1 MTALNPLTRAVA
13 LACLALSGSAALA
26 QSAGEPMKEVVVTAT
41 RNSKSVDKIPGAVTV
56 ISPRELETQYLLA
69 DDPSAALA
77 TYIPGYA
84 PSRQKMSSTGESLR
98 GRNALILLDGVP
110 QTNPLRGGM
119 REGYVADTAIIERVE
134 VINGA
139 SAMQGMGATGGIIN
153 YITKS
158 PKADGTTQS
167 INVRMASQLRHDS
180 LDWKT
185 GYTLQHKSGDFDLL
199 AFGSIQ
205 QRGLGYDGKG
215 RPLGIE
221 AVQGD
226 TMDSQGT
233 DLFFKIGKNFGDQR
247 LQLTVNRFRM
257 EGDGDYMPVNA
268 NFATGTPTSSTPGTP
283 PGAPPRNDVK
293 TSSLEYR
300 HNDLLG
306 GSFNAQVFKQDFA
319 SLYGATN
326 TTTFQDAAIA
336 PKGTLYDQSE
346 VVADKYGAKMTFVR
360 PNTLVEGMEFT
371 AGLDYLRD
379 RTKQW
384 LAGTGRTWVP
394 TLDFTSLAPF
404 TQLEYEIGPLTVRG
418 GVRHEDAKLNVDTYT
433 TLAAY
438 GSRLVQGGQRS
449 FTKNVKNI
457 GAVWRFNQN
466 WSAFVSSAE
475 GFGLPDV
482 GLVLRAVNK
491 PGQSVDQ
498 LFDMQP
504 VVTRNNEIG
513 VNWRGAMGSLGAS
526 FYDSRSKLGTA
537 LRVNAAGIGQLDR
550 VPTTVRGW
558 EISGELRASKTLSA
572 FGSFARTM
580 GKTAT
585 TAGAPMDVELGARSQ
600 GPGKLVAGTNWQFMP
615 KANLRLQATTLFD
628 RDINIDRKVGTTTLE
643 EHFNGYTLLD
653 LAGSYDSPWGK
664 LGVGIENL
672 TDRQYVGYY
681 PQSVNVNYTAQ
692 TAVSYK
698 DSSSYFAGRGR
709 TLSVSL
715 TRSF

>member
-1 MTALNPLTRAVA
+1 MTTMNPLTRAVA
-13 LACLALSGSAALA
+13 LACLALSGNAALA
-26 QSAGEPMKEVVVTAT
+26 QTAEEPMKEVVVTAT

-56 ISPRELETQYLLA
+56 ISQKELEAQYLLA

-119 REGYVADTAIIERVE
+119 REGYMADTAIIERVE

-139 SAMQGMGATGGIIN
+139 SAMQGMGATGGIVN
-153 YITKS
+153 YITRS
-158 PKADGTTQS
+158 PKAEGTTHS
-167 INVRMASQLRHDS
+167 INVRLASQLRHDS

-185 GYTLQHKSGDFDLL
+185 GYTLQHKSGEFDLL

-226 TMDSQGT
+226 TMDSEGT

-247 LQLTVNRFRM
+247 LQLTINRFRM
-257 EGDGDYMPVNA
+257 EGDGDYKPVNA
-268 NFATGTPTSSTPGTP
+268 NFATGTPTSATPGTP
-283 PGAPPRNDVK
+283 PGAPPRNKVE

-306 GSFNAQVFKQDFA
+306 GSFNAQLFKQDFA

-326 TTTFQDAAIA
+326 TSTFQDVAIA

-346 VVADKYGAKMTFVR
+346 VVADKYGAKLTYVR
-360 PNTLVEGMEFT
+360 PNTLVNGLEFT

-394 TLDFTSLAPF
+394 LLDFTSLAPF
-404 TQLEYEIGPLTVRG
+404 TQLEYEFGPLTVRG

-438 GSRLVQGGQRS
+438 GSRLVKGGERS

-457 GAVWRFNQN
+457 GAVWRFDQN
-466 WSAFVSSAE
+466 WSAFISSAE

-498 LFDMQP
+498 VFEMQP
-504 VVTRNNEIG
+504 IITRNNEIG
-513 VNWRGAMGSLGAS
+513 VNWRGVMGSLGAS
-526 FYDSRSKLGTA
+526 FYDSRSKLGAA
-537 LRVNAAGIGQLDR
+537 LRVNSAGIGQLDR

-558 EISGELRASKTLSA
+558 EISGELRATKTLSA

-615 KANLRLQATTLFD
+615 KATVRLQATTLFD
-628 RDINIDRKVGTTTLE
+628 RDINIGRTVGTSNLE
-643 EHFNGYTLLD
+643 EHFNGYTLVD
-653 LAGSYDSPWGK
+653 LAGSYDSQWGK
-664 LGVGIENL
+664 VGVGIENL
-672 TDRQYVGYY
+672 TDRQYIGYY
-681 PQSVNVNYTAQ
+681 PQSV
-692 TAVSYK
+692 SYK
-698 DSSSYFAGRGR
+698 DPVSHFAGRGR

>member
-13 LACLALSGSAALA
+13 LACLTLSGSAALA
-26 QSAGEPMKEVVVTAT
+26 QSAEEPMKEVVVTAT

-56 ISPRELETQYLLA
+56 ISQKELEAQYLLA

-98 GRNALILLDGVP
+98 GRNTLILLDGVP

-139 SAMQGMGATGGIIN
+139 SAMQGMGATGGIVN

-158 PKADGTTQS
+158 PKAEGTTQS
-167 INVRMASQLRHDS
+167 VNVRLSSQLRHDS

-185 GYTLQHKSGDFDLL
+185 GYTLQHKSGDFDLV

-226 TMDSQGT
+226 TMDSEGT

-247 LQLTVNRFRM
+247 LQLTINRFRM
-257 EGDGDYMPVNA
+257 EGDGDYKPVNA
-268 NFATGTPTSSTPGTP
+268 DFTTGTPTSATPGTP
-283 PGAPPRNDVK
+283 PGAPPRNKVE

-326 TTTFQDAAIA
+326 TSTFQDVAIA

-346 VVADKYGAKMTFVR
+346 VVADKYGAKMTYVR
-360 PNTLVEGMEFT
+360 PNTLVNGLEFT

-418 GVRHEDAKLNVDTYT
+418 GIRHEDAKLNVGTYT

-438 GSRLVQGGQRS
+438 GNRLVQGGERS

-491 PGQSVDQ
+491 AGQSVDQ
-498 LFDMQP
+498 LFDMEP
-504 VVTRNNEIG
+504 VITRNNEIG
-513 VNWRGAMGSLGAS
+513 VNWRGAKGSLGAS

-537 LRVNAAGIGQLDR
+537 LRVNSAGIGQLDR

-558 EISGELRASKTLSA
+558 EISGELRATKTLSA

-585 TAGAPMDVELGARSQ
+585 AAGAPMDVELGARSQ
-600 GPGKLVAGTNWQFMP
+600 GPGKLVAGTNWQLMP
-615 KANLRLQATTLFD
+615 KATVRLQATTLFD
-628 RDINIDRKVGTTTLE
+628 RDINIGRTVGTTNLE
-643 EHFNGYTLLD
+643 EHFNGYTLVD
-653 LAGSYDSPWGK
+653 LAGSYDTPWGK
-664 LGVGIENL
+664 LGVGIENVA
-672 TDRQYVGYY
+672 DRQYIGYY
-681 PQSVNVNYTAQ
+681 PQSV
-692 TAVSYK
+692 SYK
-698 DSSSYFAGRGR
+698 DPVSHFAGRGR

-715 TRSF
+715 TRNF

>member
-26 QSAGEPMKEVVVTAT
+26 QSAEEPMKEVVVTAT
-41 RNSKSVDKIPGAVTV
+41 RNSKSVDKIPGAVSV
-56 ISPRELETQYLLA
+56 ISQRELEAQYLLA

-98 GRNALILLDGVP
+98 GRNTLILLDGVP

-139 SAMQGMGATGGIIN
+139 SAMQGMGATGGIVN

-158 PKADGTTQS
+158 PKAEGTTQS
-167 INVRMASQLRHDS
+167 VNVRLSSQLRHDS

-221 AVQGD
+221 SVQGD
-226 TMDSQGT
+226 TMDSEGT
-233 DLFFKIGKNFGDQR
+233 DLFFKIGRNFGDQR

-257 EGDGDYMPVNA
+257 EGDGDYKPVNA

-283 PGAPPRNDVK
+283 PGAPPRNKVE

-300 HNDLLG
+300 HNALLG
-306 GSFNAQVFKQDFA
+306 GSFNAQLFKQDFA

-326 TTTFQDAAIA
+326 TSTFQDVAIA

-346 VVADKYGAKMTFVR
+346 VVADKYGAKMTYVR
-360 PNTLVEGMEFT
+360 PDTLVNGLEFT

-404 TQLEYEIGPLTVRG
+404 TQLEYELGPLTVRG

-438 GSRLVQGGQRS
+438 GSRLVQGGERS

-504 VVTRNNEIG
+504 VITRNNEIG

-526 FYDSRSKLGTA
+526 VYDSRSKLGTA

-558 EISGELRASKTLSA
+558 EVSGELRATKTLSA

-585 TAGAPMDVELGARSQ
+585 AAGAPMDVELGARSQ

-615 KANLRLQATTLFD
+615 KATMRLQATTLFD
-628 RDINIDRKVGTTTLE
+628 RDINIGRTVGTTNLE
-643 EHFNGYTLLD
+643 EHFNGYTLVD

-672 TDRQYVGYY
+672 ADRQYIGYY
-681 PQSVNVNYTAQ
+681 PQSV
-692 TAVSYK
+692 SYK
-698 DSSSYFAGRGR
+698 DPVSHFAGRGR

>member
-1 MTALNPLTRAVA
+1 
-13 LACLALSGSAALA
+13 
-26 QSAGEPMKEVVVTAT
+26 
-41 RNSKSVDKIPGAVTV
+41 
-56 ISPRELETQYLLA
+56 
-69 DDPSAALA
+69 
-77 TYIPGYA
+77 
-84 PSRQKMSSTGESLR
+84 
-98 GRNALILLDGVP
+98 
-110 QTNPLRGGM
+110 M

-158 PKADGTTQS
+158 PKAEGTSQA
-167 INVRMASQLRHDS
+167 INVRMSSQLRHDS

-185 GYTLQHKSGDFDLL
+185 GYTLQHKSGAFDLL

-226 TMDSQGT
+226 TMDSEDT
-233 DLFFKIGKNFGDQR
+233 DLFFKIGKNFGEQR
-247 LQLTVNRFRM
+247 LQLTINRFRM
-257 EGDGDYMPVNA
+257 EGDGDYKPVNA
-268 NFATGTPTSSTPGTP
+268 NFAAGTPTSATPGTP
-283 PGAPPRNDVK
+283 PGAPPRNKVE

-306 GSFNAQVFKQDFA
+306 GSFNAQFFKQDFA

-326 TTTFQDAAIA
+326 TSTFQDVAIA

-346 VVADKYGAKMTFVR
+346 VVADKYGAKMTYVR
-360 PNTLVEGMEFT
+360 PNTLVNGLEFT

-404 TQLEYEIGPLTVRG
+404 TQLEYELGPLTVRG

-438 GSRLVQGGQRS
+438 GSRLVQGGERT

-457 GAVWRFNQN
+457 GAVWRFSQN

-491 PGQSVDQ
+491 PGQSVEQ
-498 LFDMQP
+498 VFEMQP
-504 VVTRNNEIG
+504 IITRNNEIG
-513 VNWRGAMGSLGAS
+513 VNWRGARGSLGGS
-526 FYDSRSKLGTA
+526 FYDSRSKLGAA
-537 LRVNAAGIGQLDR
+537 LRVNSAGIGQLDR

-558 EISGELRASKTLSA
+558 EISGELRATKALSA

-615 KANLRLQATTLFD
+615 KANVRLQATTLFD
-628 RDINIDRKVGTTTLE
+628 RDINIGRSVGTTNLE
-643 EHFNGYTLLD
+643 EHFNGYTLVD

-672 TDRQYVGYY
+672 TDRQYIGYY
-681 PQSVNVNYTAQ
+681 PQSV
-692 TAVSYK
+692 SYK
-698 DSSSYFAGRGR
+698 DPVSHFAGRGR

>member
-26 QSAGEPMKEVVVTAT
+26 QSAEEPMKEVVVTAT
-41 RNSKSVDKIPGAVTV
+41 RNSKSVDKIPGAVSV
-56 ISPRELETQYLLA
+56 ISQRELEAQYLLA

-98 GRNALILLDGVP
+98 GRNTLILLDGVP

-139 SAMQGMGATGGIIN
+139 SAMQGMGATGGIVN

-158 PKADGTTQS
+158 PKAEGTTQS
-167 INVRMASQLRHDS
+167 VNVRLSSQLRHDS

-221 AVQGD
+221 SVQGD
-226 TMDSQGT
+226 TMDSEGT
-233 DLFFKIGKNFGDQR
+233 DLFLKIGKNFGDQR

-257 EGDGDYMPVNA
+257 EGDGDYKPVNA

-283 PGAPPRNDVK
+283 PGAPPRNKVE

-300 HNDLLG
+300 HNALLG
-306 GSFNAQVFKQDFA
+306 GSFNAQLFKQDFA

-326 TTTFQDAAIA
+326 TSTFQDAVIA

-346 VVADKYGAKMTFVR
+346 VVADKYGAKMTYVR
-360 PNTLVEGMEFT
+360 PDTLVNGLEFT

-404 TQLEYEIGPLTVRG
+404 TQLEYELGPLTVRG

-438 GSRLVQGGQRS
+438 GNRLVQGGERS

-504 VVTRNNEIG
+504 VITRNNEIG

-526 FYDSRSKLGTA
+526 VYDSRSKLGTA

-558 EISGELRASKTLSA
+558 EVSGELRATKTLSA

-585 TAGAPMDVELGARSQ
+585 AAGAPMDVELGARSQ

-615 KANLRLQATTLFD
+615 KATMRLQATTLFD
-628 RDINIDRKVGTTTLE
+628 RDINIGRTVGTTNLE
-643 EHFNGYTLLD
+643 EHFNGYTLVD

-672 TDRQYVGYY
+672 ADRQYIGYY
-681 PQSVNVNYTAQ
+681 PQSV
-692 TAVSYK
+692 SYK
-698 DSSSYFAGRGR
+698 DPVSHFAGRGR

>member
-1 MTALNPLTRAVA
+1 MTTLNPLSRAVA
-13 LACLALSGSAALA
+13 LACLALSSGAALA
-26 QSAGEPMKEVVVTAT
+26 QSQEESIKEVVVTAT
-41 RNSKSVDKIPGAVTV
+41 RNSKTVDKIPGAVSV
-56 ISPRELETQYLLA
+56 ISQKELEAQYLLA

-139 SAMQGMGATGGIIN
+139 SAMQGMGATGGIVN

-158 PKADGTTQS
+158 PKAEGTTQS
-167 INVRMASQLRHDS
+167 VNVRLSSQLRHDS

-205 QRGLGYDGKG
+205 QRGLGYDGQG

-221 AVQGD
+221 SVQGD

-233 DLFFKIGKNFGDQR
+233 DLFFKIGKNFGEQR
-247 LQLTVNRFRM
+247 LQLTLNRFRM
-257 EGDGDYMPVNA
+257 EGDGDYKTVPA
-268 NFATGTPTSSTPGTP
+268 DFAKGIPTSAAAGTP
-283 PGAPPRNDVK
+283 PGAPPRNKVE

-306 GSFNAQVFKQDFA
+306 GSFSAQVFKQDFA

-326 TTTFQDAAIA
+326 TSTFQDAAIA

-346 VVADKYGAKMTFVR
+346 VVADKYGAKLTFVR
-360 PNTLVEGMEFT
+360 PNTVVNGLEFT

-404 TQLEYEIGPLTVRG
+404 AQLEYEFGPLTVRG
-418 GVRHEDAKLNVDTYT
+418 GIRHEDAKLDVDTYT

-438 GSRLVQGGQRS
+438 GSRLVQGGERS

-457 GAVWRFNQN
+457 GVVWRFSQN

-482 GLVLRAVNK
+482 GLLLRAVNR
-491 PGQSVDQ
+491 PGQSVDK
-498 LFDMQP
+498 LFELEP
-504 VVTRNNEIG
+504 IITRNNEIG

-526 FYDSRSKLGTA
+526 FYDSRSKLGSV
-537 LRVNAAGIGQLDR
+537 LRVDSNLIGHLDR

-558 EISGELRASKTLSA
+558 EVSGEWRASKQLSA

-600 GPGKLVAGTNWQFMP
+600 GPGKLVAGANWQFMP
-615 KANLRLQATTLFD
+615 KANLRLQSTTLFD
-628 RDINIDRKVGTTTLE
+628 RDINIGRKVNTTDLE
-643 EHFNGYTLLD
+643 EHFNGYTLVD

-664 LGVGIENL
+664 VGVGIENL
-672 TDRQYVGYY
+672 ADRQYIGYY
-681 PQSVNVNYTAQ
+681 PQSA
-692 TAVSYK
+692 SSK
-698 DSSSYFAGRGR
+698 DANSYFAGRGR

>member
-1 MTALNPLTRAVA
+1 MTTLNPLARAVA
-13 LACLALSGSAALA
+13 LACFTLSGGAALA
-26 QSAGEPMKEVVVTAT
+26 QSADEPIKEVVVTAT
-41 RNSKSVDKIPGAVTV
+41 RNSKSVDRIPGAVSV
-56 ISPRELETQYLLA
+56 ISQKELEAQYLLA

-119 REGYVADTAIIERVE
+119 REGYMADTAIIERVE

-167 INVRMASQLRHDS
+167 VNVRMASQLRGDS

-185 GYTLQHKSGDFDLL
+185 GYTLQHKSGDFDMLV
-199 AFGSIQ
+199 FGGIQ
-205 QRGLGYDGKG
+205 QRGLGYDGSG
-215 RPLGIE
+215 RALGIE
-221 AVQGD
+221 SVQGD
-226 TMDSQGT
+226 TMDTRGT
-233 DLFFKIGKNFGDQR
+233 DLFFKIGRNFGDQR
-247 LQLTVNRFRM
+247 LQLTINRFRM
-257 EGDGDYMPVNA
+257 EGDGDYAPVMA
-268 NFATGTPTSSTPGTP
+268 DFAAGVPTSSTAGTP
-283 PGAPPRNDVK
+283 PGAPPRNKVG

-300 HNDLLG
+300 HSDLLG
-306 GSFNAQVFKQDFA
+306 GSFNAQIFKQDFA

-326 TTTFQDAAIA
+326 TSTFQDPALA
-336 PKGTLYDQSE
+336 PKGMLYDQSE
-346 VVADKYGAKMTFVR
+346 VVADKHGAKLTFVR
-360 PNTLVEGMEFT
+360 PDTLVAGLEFT

-394 TLDFTSLAPF
+394 TLDFRSLAPF

-418 GVRHEDAKLNVDTYT
+418 GVRHEDAKLRVDTYT

-438 GSRLVQGGQRS
+438 NSSVVQGGERS
-449 FTKNVKNI
+449 FSKNVKNI
-457 GAVWRFNQN
+457 GAVWRFHPN

-482 GLVLRAVNK
+482 GLVLRAVK
-491 PGQSVDQ
+491 LPGQSVAT
-498 LFDMQP
+498 LFDMEP
-504 VVTRNNEIG
+504 IVTRNNEIG
-513 VNWRGAMGSLGAS
+513 VNWRGAMGSLSAS
-526 FYDSRSKLGTA
+526 VYDSRSKLGSV

-558 EISGELRASKTLSA
+558 EVSGELRASKQLSA
-572 FGSFARTM
+572 FGSYARTM
-580 GKTAT
+580 GKTAVA
-585 TAGAPMDVELGARSQ
+585 AGAPMDVALGARSQ
-600 GPGKLVAGTNWQFMP
+600 GPDKLVAGANWRVVP

-628 RDINIDRKVGTTTLE
+628 RDINIGRTVGTSNLE
-643 EHFNGYTLLD
+643 EHFKGYTLVE
-653 LAGSYDSPWGK
+653 LAGSYDFTWGK

-672 TDRQYVGYY
+672 ADRQYIGYY
-681 PQSVNVNYTAQ
+681 PQSA
-692 TAVSYK
+692 SYK
-698 DSSSYFAGRGR
+698 DASSYFAGRGR

>member
-1 MTALNPLTRAVA
+1 MTTLNPLSRAVA
-13 LACLALSGSAALA
+13 LACLALSAGSALA
-26 QSAGEPMKEVVVTAT
+26 QSQEEPMKEVVVTAT
-41 RNSKSVDKIPGAVTV
+41 RNSKSVDRIPGAVSV
-56 ISPRELETQYLLA
+56 ISQKELEAQYLLA

-98 GRNALILLDGVP
+98 GRNTLILLDGVP

-139 SAMQGMGATGGIIN
+139 SAMQGMGATGGIVN

-158 PKADGTTQS
+158 PKTEGTTQS
-167 INVRMASQLRHDS
+167 INVRLSSQLRHDS

-205 QRGLGYDGKG
+205 QRGLGYDGQG

-233 DLFFKIGKNFGDQR
+233 DLFFKVGKNFGDQR
-247 LQLTVNRFRM
+247 LQLTINRFRM
-257 EGDGDYMPVNA
+257 EGDGDYKPVNA
-268 NFATGTPTSSTPGTP
+268 DFKTGTPTSSTQGTP
-283 PGAPPRNDVK
+283 PGAPPRNKVE

-306 GSFNAQVFKQDFA
+306 GSFSAQIFKQDFA

-326 TTTFQDAAIA
+326 TSTFQDAAIA

-346 VVADKYGAKMTFVR
+346 VEADKYGAKLTFVR
-360 PNTLVEGMEFT
+360 PNTVINGLEFT
-371 AGLDYLRD
+371 AGLDLLRD

-394 TLDFTSLAPF
+394 TLDFTSFAPF
-404 TQLEYEIGPLTVRG
+404 AQLEYEAGPLTVRG
-418 GVRHEDAKLNVDTYT
+418 GIRHEDAKLDVDTYT

-457 GAVWRFNQN
+457 GAVWRFNKN

-491 PGQSVDQ
+491 PGQSVDK
-498 LFDMQP
+498 LFDMEP

-537 LRVNAAGIGQLDR
+537 LRVNSAGIGQLDR

-558 EISGELRASKTLSA
+558 EVSGELRASKELSA

-585 TAGAPMDVELGARSQ
+585 AAGAPMDVELGARSQ
-600 GPGKLVAGTNWQFMP
+600 GPGKLVAGANWQFMP
-615 KANLRLQATTLFD
+615 KANLRLQSTTLFD
-628 RDINIDRKVGTTTLE
+628 RDINIGRTVGTTNLE
-643 EHFNGYTLLD
+643 EHFNGYTLVD
-653 LAGSYDSPWGK
+653 LAASYDSPWGK
-664 LGVGIENL
+664 VGVGIENL
-672 TDRQYVGYY
+672 ADRYYIGYY
-681 PQSVNVNYTAQ
+681 PQSV
-692 TAVSYK
+692 SYK
-698 DSSSYFAGRGR
+698 DATANFAGRGR

>member
-1 MTALNPLTRAVA
+1 MTTLNPLCRAVA
-13 LACLALSGSAALA
+13 LACLALSGQAAMA
-26 QSAGEPMKEVVVTAT
+26 QSDGEPMKEVVVTAT

-56 ISPRELETQYLLA
+56 ISQKELEAQYLLA

-110 QTNPLRGGM
+110 QTNPLRSGM
-119 REGYVADTAIIERVE
+119 REGYVADTAIIERIE

-139 SAMQGMGATGGIIN
+139 SAMQGMGATGGIVN
-153 YITKS
+153 YITKA
-158 PKADGTTQS
+158 PKAEGTTQS
-167 INVRMASQLRHDS
+167 VNVRLSSQLRHDS

-205 QRGLGYDGKG
+205 QRGLGYDGQG

-221 AVQGD
+221 SVQGD

-233 DLFFKIGKNFGDQR
+233 DLFFKIGSNFGEQR
-247 LQLTVNRFRM
+247 LQLTINRFRM
-257 EGDGDYMPVNA
+257 EGDGDYRQVPA
-268 NFATGTPTSSTPGTP
+268 NFAAGTPTSSEPGQP
-283 PGAPPRNDVK
+283 IGAPPRNKVR
-293 TSSLEYR
+293 TASLEYR
-300 HNDLLG
+300 HADLLG
-306 GSFNAQVFKQDFA
+306 GSFNAQLFKQDFA

-326 TTTFQDAAIA
+326 TSTFQDPALA

-346 VVADKYGAKMTFVR
+346 VVADKYGAKLTYVR
-360 PNTLVEGMEFT
+360 PDTAFNGLEFT
-371 AGLDYLRD
+371 AGLDLLRD
-379 RTKQW
+379 RTRQW

-394 TLDFTSLAPF
+394 TLDFRSLAPF
-404 TQLEYEIGPLTVRG
+404 MQLEYEAGPLTVRG
-418 GVRHEDAKLNVDTYT
+418 GLRHEDAKLDVDTYT

-438 GSRLVQGGQRS
+438 GSRLVQGGERS

-457 GAVWRFNQN
+457 GAVWRFTPN
-466 WSAFVSSAE
+466 WSAFISSAE

-491 PGQSVDQ
+491 PGQSVDT
-498 LFDMQP
+498 LFDMVP
-504 VVTRNNEIG
+504 IITRNNEIG
-513 VNWRGAMGSLGAS
+513 VNWRGAMGSFGAS
-526 FYDSRSKLGTA
+526 FYDSRSKLGSV

-558 EISGELRASKTLSA
+558 EVSGEWRAMRELSA

-585 TAGAPMDVELGARSQ
+585 AAGAPMDLALGARSQ
-600 GPGKLVAGTNWQFMP
+600 GPDKLVAGANWQFMP

-628 RDINIDRKVGTTTLE
+628 RDINIGRMVGSSNLE

-653 LAGSYDSPWGK
+653 LAAGYDSPWGK

-672 TDRQYVGYY
+672 GNRQYIGYY
-681 PQSVNVNYTAQ
+681 PQSA
-692 TAVSYK
+692 SYK

>member
-1 MTALNPLTRAVA
+1 MTTMNPLTRAVA
-13 LACLALSGSAALA
+13 LACLALSGNAALA
-26 QSAGEPMKEVVVTAT
+26 QSAEEPMKEVVVTAT

-56 ISPRELETQYLLA
+56 ISQKELETQYLLA

-119 REGYVADTAIIERVE
+119 REGYMADTAIIERVE

-139 SAMQGMGATGGIIN
+139 SAIQGMGATGGIVN

-158 PKADGTTQS
+158 PKAEGTTHS
-167 INVRMASQLRHDS
+167 INVRLASQLRHDS

-185 GYTLQHKSGDFDLL
+185 GYTLQHKSGEFDLL
-199 AFGSIQ
+199 AFGSVQ

-226 TMDSQGT
+226 TMDSEGT
-233 DLFFKIGKNFGDQR
+233 DLFFKIGKTFGDQR
-247 LQLTVNRFRM
+247 LQLTINRFRM
-257 EGDGDYMPVNA
+257 EGDGDYQPVNA
-268 NFATGTPTSSTPGTP
+268 NFATGTPTSATPGTP
-283 PGAPPRNDVK
+283 PGAPPRNKVE

-306 GSFNAQVFKQDFA
+306 GSINAQFFKQDFA

-326 TTTFQDAAIA
+326 TSTFQDVALA
-336 PKGTLYDQSE
+336 PKGKLYDQSE
-346 VVADKYGAKMTFVR
+346 VVADKYGAKMTYVR
-360 PNTLVEGMEFT
+360 PNTLVNGLEFT

-394 TLDFTSLAPF
+394 LLDFTSLAPF
-404 TQLEYEIGPLTVRG
+404 TQLEYETGPLTLRA
-418 GVRHEDAKLNVDTYT
+418 GVRHEDARLNVDTYT

-438 GSRLVQGGQRS
+438 GSRLVKGGERS

-457 GAVWRFNQN
+457 GAVWRFDQN

-482 GLVLRAVNK
+482 GLVLRAVRI
-491 PGQSVDQ
+491 PGQSVGT
-498 LFDMQP
+498 LFEMEP
-504 VVTRNNEIG
+504 IITRNNEIG

-526 FYDSRSKLGTA
+526 FYDSRSKLGSV
-537 LRVNAAGIGQLDR
+537 LRVNSSNIGQLDR
-550 VPTTVRGW
+550 IPTTVRGW
-558 EISGELRASKTLSA
+558 EVSGELRATKTLSA

-585 TAGAPMDVELGARSQ
+585 AAGKPMDVELGARSQ

-628 RDINIDRKVGTTTLE
+628 RHINQGRTVEGNINLE
-643 EHFNGYTLLD
+643 ENFNGYTLVD

-664 LGVGIENL
+664 VGIGLENL
-672 TDRQYVGYY
+672 ADRQYVGYY
-681 PQSVNVNYTAQ
+681 TQSA
-692 TAVSYK
+692 SK
-698 DSSSYFAGRGR
+698 EPSSYFAGRGR